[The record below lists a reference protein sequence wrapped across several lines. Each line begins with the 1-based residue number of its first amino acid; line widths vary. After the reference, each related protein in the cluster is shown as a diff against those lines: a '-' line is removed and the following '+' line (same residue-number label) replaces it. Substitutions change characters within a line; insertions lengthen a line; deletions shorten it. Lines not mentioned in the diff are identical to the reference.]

1 MSTIKKY
8 YKGNGEISMK
18 KNKSIVGFQKSK
30 SVNYSTSVTATKGE
44 KIAIF
49 SVVVVAFA
57 VMVFS
62 FIVANTLVFILSVA
76 FGMLLIFGTMIFCV
90 FRPAHKKERMENA
103 QKVKATVDYSYN
115 NITGKVKD
123 NSYIE
128 IKGNDFSEVVDNR
141 SDEM

>member
-1 MSTIKKY
+1 
-8 YKGNGEISMK
+8 MK

-57 VMVFS
+57 IMVFS
-62 FIVANTLVFILSVA
+62 FIIANTLVFILSVA

-128 IKGNDFSEVVDNR
+128 IKGNDFSEVIDNR

>member
-1 MSTIKKY
+1 
-8 YKGNGEISMK
+8 MK

-57 VMVFS
+57 IMVFS
-62 FIVANTLVFILSVA
+62 FIIANTLVFILSVA
-76 FGMLLIFGTMIFCV
+76 FGMFLIFGTMIFCV

-128 IKGNDFSEVVDNR
+128 IKGNDFSEVIDNR